1 MIRHMLISSSLFIV
15 LILQVRVCLKNHI
28 PGRIYVMLWEIAL
41 LRLVLPLKIPILP
54 DRLLNHIDT
63 FSPNTVSLTTENVG
77 KRFFIIW
84 GIGFSISFIIA
95 VINYYRERMLL
106 AQSLPI
112 EIDFTKTE
120 NLYTVP
126 IRVSD
131 RILSP
136 VVYGIW
142 KPCVVLP
149 KAMNY
154 NNLKLLQNVLL
165 HEKAHIF
172 WKDNLVK
179 SLSAFIFCLIGL
191 IHLSGFYIIFY
202 QRTWNLHVM
211 RKLLEIWIIKTGR
224 NMLFAFMRW
233 QIMI

>member
-95 VINYYRERMLL
+95 VINYYR
-106 AQSLPI
+106 
-112 EIDFTKTE
+112 
-120 NLYTVP
+120 V
-126 IRVSD
+126 
-131 RILSP
+131 
-136 VVYGIW
+136 
-142 KPCVVLP
+142 
-149 KAMNY
+149 
-154 NNLKLLQNVLL
+154 
-165 HEKAHIF
+165 
-172 WKDNLVK
+172 
-179 SLSAFIFCLIGL
+179 
-191 IHLSGFYIIFY
+191 
-202 QRTWNLHVM
+202 
-211 RKLLEIWIIKTGR
+211 
-224 NMLFAFMRW
+224 
-233 QIMI
+233 